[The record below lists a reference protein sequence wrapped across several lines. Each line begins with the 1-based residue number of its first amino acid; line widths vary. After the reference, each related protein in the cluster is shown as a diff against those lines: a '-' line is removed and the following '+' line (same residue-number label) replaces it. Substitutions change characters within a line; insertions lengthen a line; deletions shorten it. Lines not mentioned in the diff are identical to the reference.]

1 MDGGR
6 VYYYINKKLNYMP
19 LVKRHIAKSV
29 TYRIV
34 GTLTTII
41 LTVSAGLPLKWA
53 GMVGVAELV
62 LKPII
67 YFLHERMWYK
77 WIKYG
82 IKGDK

>member
-1 MDGGR
+1 
-6 VYYYINKKLNYMP
+6 MP
-19 LVKRHIAKSV
+19 LVKRHIAKSI

-67 YFLHERMWYK
+67 YFLHERTWYK